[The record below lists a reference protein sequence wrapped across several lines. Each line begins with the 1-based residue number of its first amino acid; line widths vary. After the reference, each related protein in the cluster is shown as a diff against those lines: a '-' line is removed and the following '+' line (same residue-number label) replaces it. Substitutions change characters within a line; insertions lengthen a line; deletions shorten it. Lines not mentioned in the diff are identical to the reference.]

1 MAALTRVLKGC
12 MKAADW
18 GMRDSMGAGG
28 LDSNVHQIS
37 IRENKGA
44 ASTLLDTNTQMYKK
58 QKWAQSLT
66 KCVNIRFCKIS
77 NMKQM

>member
-18 GMRDSMGAGG
+18 GMRDSMGG
-28 LDSNVHQIS
+28 LGSNVRQIS

-44 ASTLLDTNTQMYKK
+44 ASTLLDSNTNV
-58 QKWAQSLT
+58 QKT
-66 KCVNIRFCKIS
+66 KMGTESHEMLHF
-77 NMKQM
+77 